1 MAVREEVGWASV
13 ERPLPAGLAV
23 ESRSRLL
30 RGLALALLTALAA
43 SAEEPAASR
52 KIEPESQLNR
62 HKKLVFVCFK
72 DQLFADR
79 SGYPAFCAK
88 HETTPRAEV
97 RELAIGELKKKAA
110 DSMAAWRKNPV
121 AGIEIKRSCWL
132 VNGFIGEA
140 AEAAALETAAK
151 REDVLFV
158 YRVGGGDGMGASP
171 GAVPAEVYGETNKD
185 GTLKVV
191 AEPPFTAKGLK
202 VSKSLDL
209 IQAPTAWQAGVS
221 GQGVVVAVFDSGV
234 YPACGD
240 LREAMWVNAGEIPG
254 NGKDD
259 DGNGLVDDVFGANLS
274 AANGDIVARELPAMS
289 AKLGAKTSHGHMC
302 AGMIAG
308 RGKNGILTGVAPRAR
323 IMPVIGST
331 DLWIDAFEYVIDH
344 GGDVVSMSF
353 MGPTTEEY
361 RSLWR
366 RMAEHASASCLL
378 LCGGAGNNGQTKN
391 PVQIFNPKD
400 IPCVM
405 AGAGVD
411 LDKARAPFSSKG
423 PVSWEKVPFYEDYPL
438 KGGGFLRKPD
448 VCACAT
454 GFEGI
459 LFEGAAKP
467 GAQGNSFSGPQ
478 IAGCAALLLEAN
490 PEIKPW
496 QIQRAINETAG
507 DLGPKGWDAEYGWG
521 LMNCRAAVEA
531 ARKLKGSGK

>member
-1 MAVREEVGWASV
+1 MK
-13 ERPLPAGLAV
+13 RPHPARQAPGLP
-23 ESRSRLL
+23 S
-30 RGLALALLTALAA
+30 LALALFMAIGAA
-43 SAEEPAASR
+43 SEEPAAAR
-52 KIEPESQLNR
+52 KIEPESPLNR
-62 HKKLVFVCFK
+62 NKKLVFVCFK

-88 HETTPRAEV
+88 HEATPRAEV
-97 RELAIGELKKKAA
+97 RKLAVGELKKKAA
-110 DSMAAWRKNPV
+110 DSMAAWLKNPV
-121 AGIEIKRSCWL
+121 AGLEVKRPCWL

-140 AEAAALETAAK
+140 AEAAALEEAAK
-151 REDVLFV
+151 RADVLFV
-158 YRVGGGDGMGASP
+158 YRVGGGDGMGAAP
-171 GAVPAEVYGETNKD
+171 GAVPAEVYGELNED

-191 AEPPFTAKGLK
+191 PEPPFTAKGQK
-202 VSKSLDL
+202 VGKSLDL
-209 IQAPTAWQAGVS
+209 IQAPAAWQAGVS

-234 YPACGD
+234 FPASGD
-240 LREAMWVNAGEIPG
+240 LREAMWVNAAEIVG

-259 DGNGLVDDVFGANLS
+259 DGNGLVDDVFGANMP
-274 AANGDIVARELPAMS
+274 AANGDIVARDMPAMS

-331 DLWIDAFEYVIDH
+331 DLWCEALEYVLDH

-353 MGPTTEEY
+353 MGPQTEEY
-361 RSLWR
+361 RGLWR
-366 RMAEHASASCLL
+366 RMAEHATAAGLL
-378 LCGGAGNNGQTKN
+378 LCGGAGNNGQSKN
-391 PVQIFNPKD
+391 PVQIFIPKD
-400 IPCVM
+400 IPCVL

-411 LDKARAPFSSKG
+411 LDRARAPFSSKG
-423 PVSWEKVPFYEDYPL
+423 PVSWDKVPFYEDYPL

-459 LFEGAAKP
+459 LFEGAAKS

-496 QIQRAINETAG
+496 QIQRVINETAV
-507 DLGPKGWDAEYGWG
+507 DLGPRGWDPEFGWG

-531 ARKLKGSGK
+531 ARKLKGAGK